1 MQGLIYQMLV
11 EDHRRMEDL
20 LALAE
25 TDAGACGAGAY
36 EEFRSGLL
44 RHIGM
49 EENILIPSAHRA
61 RGGERLPIADRI
73 RLDHGA
79 LAALLVPPPT
89 PEIIACI
96 KAILSGHNPL
106 EEGKDGLYET
116 CERLAGDEHDSLLE
130 KLRAYPCPRLKPHV
144 SGPGVLEATR
154 RALARAGYEWDEL
167 VNRPSV

>member
-1 MQGLIYQMLV
+1 MPGFIHQMLF
-11 EDHRRMEDL
+11 EDHKRLEDL

-25 TDAGACGAGAY
+25 TDTGARGVGAY

-61 RGGERLPIADRI
+61 RGGVRLSMAEKI

-89 PEIIACI
+89 SEIIACI
-96 KAILSGHNPL
+96 KAILSGHN
-106 EEGKDGLYET
+106 
-116 CERLAGDEHDSLLE
+116 LL
-130 KLRAYPCPRLKPHV
+130 
-144 SGPGVLEATR
+144 
-154 RALARAGYEWDEL
+154 
-167 VNRPSV
+167 